1 MMVAAFRCA
10 VLVNCMLA
18 FADASHA
25 QTQHAQPDL
34 VFPKDASGPSFF
46 SPIAMGIW
54 KPDGPGPFPA
64 VILVHS
70 CGGMKKQ
77 IGDWRGEAIKRGYV
91 VFIIDSFTSRG
102 SPNCRPIAPT
112 PMTRGVKDV
121 LDAGAHL
128 ATLPFVDKSRIGMI
142 GFSWG
147 AMAGMLAGSPAY
159 VADVAPARERLVAAV
174 ALYPSCHIG
183 PFGTFPG
190 NEYLRPDVATP
201 TLLLLGEKDTES
213 PPEEC
218 TSRMAVQKER
228 GNPVEVVVFKDATHC
243 WDCSDQHN
251 QRRTPPWAA
260 GREVVYLYDSK
271 VTGESVERAFEFL
284 GRRMPPAGKT

>member
-1 MMVAAFRCA
+1 MIAAYRRA
-10 VLVNCMLA
+10 VLTSCMLA
-18 FADASHA
+18 FASAGLA
-25 QTQHAQPDL
+25 QPIQHEQPDL
-34 VFPKDASGPSFF
+34 AFPKEASSLSFF
-46 SPIAMGIW
+46 SPIAMGLW
-54 KPDGPGPFPA
+54 KPDGAGPFPA
-64 VILVHS
+64 VKRQLGH
-70 CGGMKKQ
+70 
-77 IGDWRGEAIKRGYV
+77 WRGEAIKRGYV
-91 VFIIDSFTSRG
+91 VLIIDSFTSRG

-128 ATLPFVDKSRIGMI
+128 ATLPFVDKTRIGMI

-159 VADVAPARERLVAAV
+159 VADVAPTRDRLAATV
-174 ALYPSCHIG
+174 SLYPSCHIG

-213 PPEEC
+213 PPEDC

-228 GNPVEVVVFKDATHC
+228 GNPVEVFVFKDATHC

-271 VTGESVERAFEFL
+271 VTDQSVERAFEFL
-284 GRRMPPAGKT
+284 GRRMPAAKS